1 VSRIINN
8 IQADAEELFKEG
20 LLDEVTMREIDAL
33 CLPPVKSYTA
43 EDVQR
48 IRHAVRVSQD
58 VFAHILGVGAA
69 TVQKW
74 EQGTKKPNGAAR
86 RLLQVVETQGI
97 EVLSSKSILGQ
108 PSIQNL
114 SR

>member
-1 VSRIINN
+1 MSRIINN
-8 IQADAEELFKEG
+8 IHADAEGLFKDG
-20 LLDEVTMREIDAL
+20 FLDEVTMREIDAL

-48 IRHAVRVSQD
+48 IRHAVHVSQA
-58 VFAHILGVGAA
+58 VFAHILGVGPA

-86 RLLQVVETQGI
+86 RLLQVVEVQGI
-97 EVLSSKSILGQ
+97 EVLTSKSILCYR
-108 PSIQNL
+108 SIPNL
-114 SR
+114 PG